1 MWSICRHALIKFW
14 NRTKMKITIKL
25 PWDEEHVEAITKM
38 EELALGNKWRFGIYQ
53 VIRDK
58 ELPQTKFKDNNLTE
72 FLIPDEFVSL
82 KLFFDN
88 FRNYAICAAFI
99 ALGSILWLK
108 SESLFPKE
116 FPSFLAT
123 TCACVIWLMT
133 GLLLIL
139 NFMQTWILLRETH
152 DSIRAIQIS
161 EVVIYRPASF
171 IIRFLALLHAILVW
185 LLDIGVNLLVFLF
198 QLSVMLIMFGFVY
211 YAVVSTPGV
220 R

>member
-1 MWSICRHALIKFW
+1 
-14 NRTKMKITIKL
+14 MKRTIKL
-25 PWDEEHVEAITKM
+25 PWDEEHVEAMTKV
-38 EELALGNKWRFGIYQ
+38 EGLALGEKWRFGIYQ

-99 ALGSILWLK
+99 ALGSILWLN
-108 SESLFPKE
+108 SASLFPKE

-123 TCACVIWLMT
+123 TCACVIWLMA

-161 EVVIYRPASF
+161 EVVIYRPSLF
-171 IIRFLALLHAILVW
+171 VFRFLALLHGILSW
-185 LLDIGVNLLVFLF
+185 LLGIGVNLLVFLF
-198 QLSVMLIMFGFVY
+198 QMSVMLIMFGFVY

-220 R
+220 K